1 MPKLAGK
8 GDAVVRLAERVGERF
23 APVYFG
29 DDLSDE
35 DAFAVLEGR
44 GITVLVGKAH
54 LSAARYR
61 VDNPAGVAKVL
72 DSIANALGET
82 PAAG

>member
-1 MPKLAGK
+1 MSVTAL
-8 GDAVVRLAERVGERF
+8 VLRLAERIGERF
-23 APVYFG
+23 SPVYFG

-35 DAFAVLEGR
+35 DAFAALKSR
-44 GITVLVGKAH
+44 GITVLVGEAH
-54 LSAARYR
+54 PSAARYR
-61 VDNPAGVAKVL
+61 VDNPAGVVKVL